1 MNGSHRTLVLL
12 FLPGPA
18 GQCAGAPREPQLLGL
33 GFLNFDIDNVM
44 NLEDI
49 SFKQVVFIFK
59 WGQMST
65 NIF

>member
-33 GFLNFDIDNVM
+33 GVPNFDIDNVM
-44 NLEDI
+44 NLEEI
-49 SFKQVVFIFK
+49 SIK
-59 WGQMST
+59 
-65 NIF
+65 